1 MTSHRT
7 GTSTVV
13 GSLRAVDGKAV
24 VRMEDHFDTDV
35 EDLWST
41 LTDPSRLARWVAEVN
56 GDLRLGGEFR
66 ARFTSGWEG
75 PGRVDVCEPP
85 RRLLVTM
92 DPGQDDQTVIEAE
105 IVPDGDQSR
114 LVLEERGLPLD
125 EASAHGAG
133 WQVHIED
140 LAAYPAGRPTADWQ
154 TRWTELTP
162 AYRESGR
169 SPRMIQSDSRG
180 SRSAPALGE
189 AAAH

>member
-24 VRMEDHFDTDV
+24 VRMEDRFDTDV

-114 LVLEERGLPLD
+114 LVLEERGLPSD
-125 EASAHGAG
+125 EAAAHGAG

-140 LAAYPAGRPTADWQ
+140 LAAYLAGRPTADWG

-162 AYRESGR
+162 AYRDQQDR
-169 SPRMIQSDSRG
+169 
-180 SRSAPALGE
+180 LG
-189 AAAH
+189 